1 MEQLCVNFLKSKH
14 ILKTVFT
21 SEIHYLYWKNSI
33 GCLKVDWLTFR
44 QDKHKLHVLDSP
56 SPLFQN
62 LLNPSLPVHGA
73 GGGGGGGAVSR
84 SYADAITKCSH
95 IDVIKLLVD
104 Y

>member
-73 GGGGGGGAVSR
+73 GGGGGEGQSVGHMLMS
-84 SYADAITKCSH
+84 
-95 IDVIKLLVD
+95 
-104 Y
+104 

>member
-14 ILKTVFT
+14 IHKTVFT

-62 LLNPSLPVHGA
+62 IYLIPPCQSMGA
-73 GGGGGGGAVSR
+73 VGGGGAVSR
-84 SYADAITKCSH
+84 SYADVITKCSR